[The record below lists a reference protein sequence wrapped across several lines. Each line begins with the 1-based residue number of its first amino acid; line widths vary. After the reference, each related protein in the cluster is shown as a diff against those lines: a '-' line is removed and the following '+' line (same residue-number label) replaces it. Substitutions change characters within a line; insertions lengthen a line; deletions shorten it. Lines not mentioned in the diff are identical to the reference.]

1 MPSWPPAR
9 AGSRLRSLPNNGRP
23 VMDGAKL
30 RRMAD
35 QIAANFAV
43 QGEAEAITATAEHIR
58 LFWDPRMKAQ
68 IVAED
73 LAALSPVARG
83 AIEVLRAEA

>member
-9 AGSRLRSLPNNGRP
+9 AGSCLRSLPNNGRP
-23 VMDGAKL
+23 MMDGAKL

-43 QGEAEAITATAEHIR
+43 QGEAEAIAATAEHIR
-58 LFWDPRMKAQ
+58 LFWDPRMKSQ

-73 LAALSPVARG
+73 LAALSPVARR